1 MKTMLEQLLELG
13 FAHMP
18 MKEHFGDDPPARFR
32 YLYRKFE
39 NNHQYVS
46 LMYDYV
52 TKLDSSMDCYGDF
65 LEAVFEAYWFKKDTR
80 KPKGSLPAREMEKKG
95 WKPVHCTIYRDV
107 KELTEAVSKE
117 YQLSPEEK
125 KKS

>member
-1 MKTMLEQLLELG
+1 MKITDQLLAVG

-18 MKEHFGDDPPARFR
+18 MKEHFGDDPPARFH
-32 YLYRKFE
+32 YLYRHFQ

-46 LMYDYV
+46 VMFDYV
-52 TKLDSSMDCYGDF
+52 NKLDTDKNSLGDF
-65 LEAVFEAYWFKKDTR
+65 LEAVFEAYWVKKDTR
-80 KPKGSLPAREMEKKG
+80 KPKTLLPAREMEKKG
-95 WKPVHCTIYRDV
+95 WKSVHCTIYRNIE
-107 KELTEAVSKE
+107 ELIDAASKE